1 MKNELRLEGAINKE
15 RVSLSGI
22 DLSYRNITSA
32 PLGMLVPTMVQEVV
46 GKQKI
51 RIGLE
56 SQTRCRPLV
65 VPSFIR
71 LREHFDYFFVP
82 YSQLWHPYDNFKT
95 MQGNYNSTLV
105 DTFQSSSI
113 PNKIPSVAMNN
124 LATSIIDAATNTKD
138 DVCGFPL
145 SIGMARL
152 MDALGYGVNP
162 ELNKDMKLTYL
173 PSSLHVNLFRA
184 LAYQKIYSD
193 YYRND
198 KYEGNYVEH
207 YNIDDVL
214 DFSDSPADNDE
225 RIQKFFEPHYRWR
238 KKDYFTSV
246 WPNDMPNN
254 LLFGFEGFQNLF
266 IFGATPTELR
276 LSGMP
281 GQSSLVATPK
291 GGNAIY
297 GSSSVGN
304 TTGVNDPS
312 ALAANSSASTSSLYN
327 IQIGQSNSG
336 QSQSQH
342 RLLAAQERYLRRLYA
357 AKQNFPSIME
367 AIFGYSP
374 KIGRNGSVSH
384 LGGVC
389 NLISVSDVNNTA
401 TPDSSAPAGKI
412 NTYNTGNKIVNNFE
426 VPEDGLIMCI
436 YSTSVE
442 NDYRSN
448 RLDRNNVKRFPE
460 EMFNPNYMRLGRQPL
475 FGFEYRM
482 PIDRNVAESVY
493 TKILGYQKR
502 YAEYLTHPDE
512 VHGAF
517 CSDSFSPYAAFMND
531 VIDDAKPLTITSL
544 IINPM
549 IMRHIISG
557 GVYDGYPE
565 GDHFYLNIFNK
576 VESLTPIE
584 VSEDY

>member
-1 MKNELRLEGAINKE
+1 MKNELRLEGAVNKE

-46 GKQKI
+46 GKQKV

-82 YSQLWHPYDNFKT
+82 FSQLWHPYDNFKT

-105 DTFQSSSI
+105 DAFQSSSI
-113 PNKIPSVAMNN
+113 PNKIPSVPMNN
-124 LATSIIDAATNTKD
+124 LATSIIDAADND
-138 DVCGFPL
+138 LFDVAGYGLHF
-145 SIGMARL
+145 GMMRL
-152 MDALGYGVNP
+152 MDSLGYGINP
-162 ELNKDMKLTYL
+162 AMYKDTSLIYL
-173 PSSLHVNLFRA
+173 PSDLRVNVFRA

-214 DFSDSPADNDE
+214 DFSDTPADNDA

-254 LLFGFEGFQNLF
+254 LLFGFEGFQAVF
-266 IFGATPTELR
+266 QFGVQSGQNSTFNVA
-276 LSGMP
+276 GMP
-281 GQSSLVATPK
+281 SNS
-291 GGNAIY
+291 GNQQNFVRN
-297 GSSSVGN
+297 GFTGN
-304 TTGVNDPS
+304 TTDITDKTAVTPTSG
-312 ALAANSSASTSSLYN
+312 ASTSSVN
-327 IQIGQSNSG
+327 ILNS
-336 QSQSQH
+336 QQTQSQH

-401 TPDSSAPAGKI
+401 QPSIDSPAGKI
-412 NTYNTGNKIVNNFE
+412 NSYNSGNKIVNNFE
-426 VPEDGLIMCI
+426 VPEDGIIMCI

-460 EMFNPNYMRLGRQPL
+460 EMFNPNYVRLGRQPL
-475 FGFEYRM
+475 FGFEYNFVVNRQ
-482 PIDRNVAESVY
+482 VATSVN
-493 TKILGYQKR
+493 TRLLGYQKR
-502 YAEYLTHPDE
+502 YAEYLTHVDE

-517 CSDSFSPYAAFMND
+517 CTAAFSPYSAFMND
-531 VIDDAKPLTITSL
+531 SILDSKPLTLTQL
-544 IINPM
+544 IINPA
-549 IMRHIISG
+549 IMRDIISG
-557 GVYDGYPE
+557 GRYDGNLE
-565 GDHFYLNIFNK
+565 GDHFYLNIYNK

>member
-1 MKNELRLEGAINKE
+1 MKNELRLEGAVNKE

-113 PNKIPSVAMNN
+113 PNKIPSVLYNN
-124 LATSIIDAATNTKD
+124 LATSVVDAKENDKY
-138 DVCGFPL
+138 DVCGFDL
-145 SIGMARL
+145 HLGMMRL
-152 MDALGYGVNP
+152 MDALGYGINP
-162 ELNKDMKLTYL
+162 ELYKDLSLLYA
-173 PSSLHVNLFRA
+173 PSGIRVNLFRA

-214 DFSDSPADNDE
+214 DFSDTVAENDE

-254 LLFGFEGFQNLF
+254 LLFGFEGFASSF
-266 IFGATPTELR
+266 FFGA
-276 LSGMP
+276 SQADGFKVAGMP
-281 GQSSLVATPK
+281 STNQPYITGGIRATIPSGSTTNATSINNPDALDSLKSS
-291 GGNAIY
+291 
-297 GSSSVGN
+297 GSVSVG
-304 TTGVNDPS
+304 V
-312 ALAANSSASTSSLYN
+312 
-327 IQIGQSNSG
+327 SNNV
-336 QSQSQH
+336 QLQSQH

-374 KIGRNGSVSH
+374 KIGRSGSVSH

-389 NLISVSDVNNTA
+389 NLISVSDVNNTS
-401 TPDSSAPAGKI
+401 TPDTSAPAGKI

-426 VPEDGLIMCI
+426 VPEDGIIMCV

-448 RLDRNNVKRFPE
+448 RLDRNNVKRWPE
-460 EMFNPNYMRLGRQPL
+460 EMFNPNFMRLGRQPL
-475 FGFEYRM
+475 FGFEYNF
-482 PIDRNVAESVY
+482 PIGRNVSVANH
-493 TKILGYQKR
+493 TRILGYQKR
-502 YAEYLTHPDE
+502 YCEYLTHVDE

-517 CSDSFSPYAAFMND
+517 CATSFSPYSAFMND
-531 VIDDAKPLTITSL
+531 IIEDNKPLTLTSL
-544 IINPM
+544 ILSPH
-549 IMRHIISG
+549 IMRDIISG
-557 GVYDGYPE
+557 GVYDGWPS

>member
-1 MKNELRLEGAINKE
+1 MKNELRLEGAIDKE

-65 VPSFIR
+65 VPSFVR

-105 DTFQSSSI
+105 DNFQSSSI
-113 PNKIPSVAMNN
+113 PNKIPSVALNN
-124 LATSIIDAATNTKD
+124 LATSIIDAQSNSKD

-145 SIGMARL
+145 WIGMARL
-152 MDALGYGVNP
+152 MDALGYGINP
-162 ELNKDMKLTYL
+162 ELNKDMSITYL
-173 PSSLHVNLFRA
+173 PSALRVNFFRA

-207 YNIDDVL
+207 YNIDDVI
-214 DFSDSPADNDE
+214 DFSDTAAENDE

-254 LLFGFEGFQNLF
+254 LLFGFEGFQSLF
-266 IFGATPTELR
+266 VFGYFNGTGSQFNVAGFPSNSANQQNIGR
-276 LSGMP
+276 FG
-281 GQSSLVATPK
+281 SS
-291 GGNAIY
+291 GNATDI
-297 GSSSVGN
+297 SNKDAVSA
-304 TTGVNDPS
+304 TGG
-312 ALAANSSASTSSLYN
+312 ASTSSIN
-327 IQIGQSNSG
+327 IANTQQT
-336 QSQSQH
+336 QAQH

-374 KIGRNGSVSH
+374 KIGRSGSVSH
-384 LGGVC
+384 LGGIC
-389 NLISVSDVNNTA
+389 NLISVSDVNNTS
-401 TPDSSAPAGKI
+401 TPDSSSPAGKI
-412 NTYNTGNKIVNNFE
+412 NTYNSGNKIVNNFE
-426 VPEDGLIMCI
+426 VPEDGIIMCI

-460 EMFNPNYMRLGRQPL
+460 EMFNPNFMRLGRQPL

-482 PIDRNVAESVY
+482 PIDRNVATTVY

-517 CSDSFSPYAAFMND
+517 CTGSFSPYAAFMND
-531 VIDDAKPLTITSL
+531 GLDDNKPLTLTSL

-549 IMRHIISG
+549 IMRDIISG
-557 GVYDGYPE
+557 GVYEGWPE